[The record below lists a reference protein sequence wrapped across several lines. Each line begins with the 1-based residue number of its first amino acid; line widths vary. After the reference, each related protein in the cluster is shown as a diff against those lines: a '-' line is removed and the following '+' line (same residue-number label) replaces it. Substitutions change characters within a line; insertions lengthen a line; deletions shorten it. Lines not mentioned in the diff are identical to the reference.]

1 MTKEKK
7 LLTQEQLDAFEK
19 HFEVVETT
27 HDISTYV
34 ANFDLYEVNKYEP
47 NEDDNFFLSADWMQ
61 KDSEAFSSDGYE
73 IIQKESSESIKGLA
87 DLRDVIDFIFYEMNT
102 YI

>member
-27 HDISTYV
+27 RDVSTYV
-34 ANFDLYEVNKYEP
+34 ATLDLDEMNKYDP
-47 NEDDNFFLSADWMQ
+47 NKEDNFFLSANWEQ
-61 KDSEAFSSDGYE
+61 KDSEIISSDSYK
-73 IIQKESSESIKGLA
+73 IIQKESGESIKEVT
-87 DLRDVIDFIFYEMNT
+87 DLTDVIDFIFYEMNT